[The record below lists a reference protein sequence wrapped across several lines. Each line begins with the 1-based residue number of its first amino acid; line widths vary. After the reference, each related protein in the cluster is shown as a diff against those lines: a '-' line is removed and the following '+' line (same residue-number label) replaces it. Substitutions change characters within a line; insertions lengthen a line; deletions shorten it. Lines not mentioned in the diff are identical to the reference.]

1 MRQWF
6 GVCLLSAAFGQA
18 IAESHHHD
26 HKKEEATCHVSDS
39 ARDKIRAHVEKIF
52 PNQPIDKLS
61 ASPVSGLCEVMAA
74 NTVFYASQDGQ
85 YLVMG
90 DILDVSRNPD
100 DRSLTEVSRSAS
112 RAVLF
117 QSLKGHTLARYI
129 PKKVKGVL
137 TVYTDPDCGYCRKL
151 HEEIPALMDLG
162 IQVNYLAFPRQGVGS
177 TTYEKLVGVECAKDQ
192 KGAMDKVM
200 KDESVPPGACK
211 NKVEEEYKIG
221 QRLGINGTPSMIF
234 SDGTLSVGYRPA
246 QELADLAIKHYH
258 HPDHKEKKD
267 HHF

>member
-1 MRQWF
+1 MRQWV
-6 GVCLLSAAFGQA
+6 GLCVLSVVCAQS
-18 IAESHHHD
+18 IAESCHHD
-26 HKKEEATCHVSDS
+26 HKKEEAPCHVSDS
-39 ARDKIRAHVEKIF
+39 AREKIRAQVDKIF

-61 ASPVSGLCEVMAA
+61 VSPLSGLCEVTAG

-90 DILDVSRNPD
+90 DILDVSRSPE
-100 DRSLTEVSRSAS
+100 DRSLTEVSRRAS

-177 TTYEKLVGVECAKDQ
+177 PTYEKLVGVECAKDQ

-200 KDESVPPGACK
+200 KDESVPPGTCK
-211 NKVEEEYKIG
+211 NHVEEQYKVG
-221 QRLGINGTPSMIF
+221 QKLGVNGTPSMIF
-234 SDGTLSVGYRPA
+234 PDGTLSVGYRPA
-246 QELADLAIKHYH
+246 QELADLAMQHYH